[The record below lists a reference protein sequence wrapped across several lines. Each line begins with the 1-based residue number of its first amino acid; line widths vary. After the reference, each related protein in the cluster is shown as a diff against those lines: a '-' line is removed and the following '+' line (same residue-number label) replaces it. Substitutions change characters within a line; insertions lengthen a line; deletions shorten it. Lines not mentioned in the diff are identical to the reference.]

1 MEWGLVL
8 LVAVLASGL
17 GFAGGHLAVVSDRRR
32 RRPAA
37 VEPVEPADAAFS
49 LEHQEDQTWSLVNVG
64 RGRAALVSV
73 LPFSEGIENWPPRLV
88 DGHVE
93 TVSSEILPTL
103 GPGQSM
109 SVWFSRF
116 EPGQRVMVSWTSE
129 DNVRRGP
136 VLLDLPAPA

>member
-8 LVAVLASGL
+8 LVAVLASGF

-32 RRPAA
+32 RTPTVDA
-37 VEPVEPADAAFS
+37 PHAAFA
-49 LEHQEDQTWSLVNVG
+49 LEHQEDNTWSLVNIG
-64 RGRAALVSV
+64 KGHGALVSV
-73 LPFSEGIENWPPRLV
+73 VPFSEGIENWPPRLV

-93 TVSSEILPTL
+93 SVSSEILPTL

-116 EPGQRVMVSWTSE
+116 EPGQQVIVSWTSE